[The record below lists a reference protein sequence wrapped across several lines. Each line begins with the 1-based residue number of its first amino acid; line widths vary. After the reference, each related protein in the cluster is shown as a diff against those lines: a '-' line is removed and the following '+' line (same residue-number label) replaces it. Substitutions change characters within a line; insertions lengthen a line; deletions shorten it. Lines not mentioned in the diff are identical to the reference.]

1 MSSQIKDQKEQKVIG
16 TGLEKLLGVLSPT
29 LPKHARVGGEI
40 SSDLYRQ
47 KKLLPKL
54 NHFDPLIV
62 VGDLR

>member
-1 MSSQIKDQKEQKVIG
+1 MSSAVVEIDMMQMPY
-16 TGLEKLLGVLSPT
+16 L
-29 LPKHARVGGEI
+29 GEI
-40 SSDLYRQ
+40 SSDLYRH